1 MGCNQLGTACLE
13 RLGSNFEFLVL
24 LLRFSF
30 CFYLC
35 PVVYKVEPLPSPNK
49 RFLLGDK
56 VWWGNGVKDARKEV
70 T

>member
-1 MGCNQLGTACLE
+1 MGYNQLGTACLE
-13 RLGSNFEFLVL
+13 CLRSNFEFLDL

-35 PVVYKVEPLPSPNK
+35 PVVYKVEPLLAPNK

-56 VWWGNGVKDARKEV
+56 VQWGDGVKDARKEV